1 MQSYIVR
8 IYRRERGTLMG
19 VVEDAKAQERYP
31 FRDREELWNILNSN
45 KGAKKKLTTASTGMD
60 E

>member
-1 MQSYIVR
+1 
-8 IYRRERGTLMG
+8 MG

-31 FRDREELWNILNSN
+31 FRDREELWDILNSN
-45 KGAKKKLTTASTGMD
+45 KGAKKKRTTASTGMD